1 MELLVAVDGSE
12 ESNRAL
18 AYATDIAN
26 ATGGSITVIHAI
38 EPDIYDAGGGE
49 PISGSDRRDRLVIDS
64 LDAAEEHGRAIID
77 EAIEFAAERGQTVS
91 GELLYGKPAK
101 RIPEYAEK
109 GEFDTL
115 YVGHRGWS
123 ERTIEFLGSVARDVV
138 ERTTIPV
145 TVVR

>member
-1 MELLVAVDGSE
+1 MKLLVAVDGSE

-26 ATGGSITVIHAI
+26 ATGGSITLIHAI

-49 PISGSDRRDRLVIDS
+49 PISESDRRDRLVIDS
-64 LDAAEEHGRAIID
+64 LDSAEEHGRAIID
-77 EAIEFAAERGQTVS
+77 EAIEFAAERGQTAS
-91 GELLYGKPAK
+91 GELLYGQPAK
-101 RIPEYAEK
+101 IIPEYAEK
-109 GEFDTL
+109 AEFETL
-115 YVGHRGWS
+115 YVGHRGRS
-123 ERTIEFLGSVARDVV
+123 ERTIEFMGSVARTVV